1 VNNGPMLELQ
11 WLYRHFGSLKVI
23 DGLNLNVAEG
33 EILGVLGPNGAG
45 KTTLFNVILGV
56 IPASSGRIVFEGRD
70 MSGMR
75 PWDRCRA
82 GIGRTYQS
90 PKPFANMSV
99 YENVLAGAVSGGG
112 LPLRQARDWAMDV
125 LDLTGLAHRSAIAAG
140 GLSLLDLKRLEFA
153 KAIACRPRLLL
164 LDEIAGGLTDYEC
177 DDLLEIVR
185 TVHAEG
191 ATIVWIEHVIHALR
205 RVATRLAVLYGG
217 VIISSGEP
225 ETVLADPRV
234 REVYLGVEA

>member
-1 VNNGPMLELQ
+1 
-11 WLYRHFGSLKVI
+11 
-23 DGLNLNVAEG
+23 
-33 EILGVLGPNGAG
+33 
-45 KTTLFNVILGV
+45 
-56 IPASSGRIVFEGRD
+56 
-70 MSGMR
+70 
-75 PWDRCRA
+75 
-82 GIGRTYQS
+82 
-90 PKPFANMSV
+90 
-99 YENVLAGAVSGGG
+99 
-112 LPLRQARDWAMDV
+112 MDV

>member
-1 VNNGPMLELQ
+1 MLELQ
-11 WLYRHFGSLKVI
+11 SLYRHFGSLKVI
-23 DGLNLNVAEG
+23 DGLDLSVAKG

-45 KTTLFNVILGV
+45 KTTLFNMILGV
-56 IPASSGRIVFEGRD
+56 VAVTSGKIIFEGRE
-70 MSGMR
+70 MTRMR

-82 GIGRTYQS
+82 GIGRTYQV
-90 PKPFANMSV
+90 PKPFSDMSV

-112 LPLRQARDWAMDV
+112 LPLRQARDWAMEV
-125 LDLTGLAHRSAIAAG
+125 LHLTGLDRRMANPAG
-140 GLSLLDLKRLEFA
+140 SLSLLDLKRLEFA

-177 DDLLEIVR
+177 DALLEIIQTVR
-185 TVHAEG
+185 NQG

-217 VIISSGEP
+217 AIISHGAP
-225 ETVLADPRV
+225 DAVLVDPRV
-234 REVYLGVEA
+234 REVDLGVET

>member
-1 VNNGPMLELQ
+1 MLELQ
-11 WLYRHFGSLKVI
+11 SLYRHFGSLKVI
-23 DGLNLNVAEG
+23 DGLNLDVAEG

-56 IPASSGRIVFEGRD
+56 LPASSGRIVFEGRD
-70 MSGMR
+70 MTGMR

-99 YENVLAGAVSGGG
+99 YENVLAGAVSGGA
-112 LPLRQARDWAMDV
+112 LPLRQAREWAMEV
-125 LDLTGLAHRSAIAAG
+125 LDLTGLAQRGPSAAG

-185 TVHAEG
+185 IVHRQG

-217 VIISSGEP
+217 VVISSGEP
-225 ETVLADPRV
+225 EHVLADPRV